1 LNKERLYR
9 QYRAMLAEG
18 IIPFWMNRGADY
30 EYGGVLSVMQEDGT
44 PISGDKYT
52 WSQARF
58 VWTLSAL
65 YNRFERRPEFLDLA
79 RKTIDFLL
87 RHARDEEG
95 RVVYRTTREGRLLDG
110 AISIY
115 ADCFLVYGISE
126 YCRACPDS
134 ALLATALEIFRR
146 VRRRVEEPDFHEVAP
161 YALPPGRRVHAVPMI
176 LTEVA
181 NELALTTGD
190 AAIAAA
196 ADDSARQV
204 MNHFVRPRRKLL
216 LEFLSRDY
224 AELPPNEGDTRH
236 PGARHRI
243 DVVHSALGAP
253 ARRPG
258 DDPPGRGSAPVA
270 PGGRVG
276 RRARWDSAGHRCGR
290 ASTDAAECR
299 EESLVAAHGGPL
311 WITPRARI
319 DRRALVRGMVRSRT
333 RMELRPFPDGGVRRM
348 AAAAGP
354 AGESDHGVNR
364 AAGEGSLSPA
374 AGGHSDP
381 AVVGQVP
388 GLTGDASFPVL
399 TGGTSRGAG

>member
-1 LNKERLYR
+1 MNKQRLYR
-9 QYRAMLAEG
+9 QYRALLAEG

-30 EYGGVLSVMQEDGT
+30 EHGGVLSVMQEDGT

-87 RHARDEEG
+87 RYARDEEG
-95 RVVYRTTREGRLLDG
+95 RVVYRTTREGRPLEG

-126 YCRACPDS
+126 YCRACPDR
-134 ALLATALEIFRR
+134 ALLGTAVEIFQR

-161 YALPPGRRVHAVPMI
+161 YTLPPGRRVHAVPMI

-190 AAIAAA
+190 AEIAAA
-196 ADDSARQV
+196 ADDSARRV

-224 AELPPNEGDTRH
+224 KELPPNEGTLVIPGHAIESMWFMMHWARRRGDRETIRQAAEVLRWHLEAGWDAEYGGILLGIDAEGH
-236 PGARHRI
+236 PPMLPNAEKKIWWPHTEALYGLLLAHELTGARWCEEWYDR
-243 DVVHSALGAP
+243 VHEWSF
-253 ARRPG
+253 
-258 DDPPGRGSAPVA
+258 
-270 PGGRVG
+270 
-276 RRARWDSAGHRCGR
+276 GHFPM
-290 ASTDAAECR
+290 AECGEWR
-299 EESLVAAHGGPL
+299 QRLDRQGNP
-311 WITPRARI
+311 ITELIALPVKDPFHLPRAAILILQLLDKYR
-319 DRRALVRGMVRSRT
+319 
-333 RMELRPFPDGGVRRM
+333 
-348 AAAAGP
+348 
-354 AGESDHGVNR
+354 
-364 AAGEGSLSPA
+364 EGSPRPA
-374 AGGHSDP
+374 D
-381 AVVGQVP
+381 
-388 GLTGDASFPVL
+388 
-399 TGGTSRGAG
+399 